1 MKKINLFIYIIF
13 LSTAFAQVTVQG
25 FVFNDRNQNGLMDKN
40 EPGISNQRISNGL
53 EIVLTDHKGH
63 FEIEAEQ
70 NDVIFLIKSA
80 GWDIFINEYG
90 IPKFFY
96 NVRRGPSPEYL
107 KYKAFDRPLPQET
120 VYFPLQKARTGRNF
134 EAIISG
140 DPQPRDSIE
149 VEYYRDEIIAK
160 MLLEEDMA
168 FYVPLGDIMYDDL
181 SIYPYY
187 LEQIKTLGI
196 PVWHVFGNHDLNY
209 WARDDKEA
217 HDTWNTYFGPD
228 YYSFEYGNVHFIA
241 LNSVFYEGWDIEK
254 NKKGSYLGLL
264 SNEQLTWL
272 ENDLNHVSKNDRI
285 VLLSHIP
292 IISDV
297 HTGDRVQVINR
308 GDLYELLKAHKKLL
322 ALAGHMHFIENMNLD
337 ESHGWVEKTP
347 FKNMILGAACGAW
360 WYGPLQ
366 ANGNPYGYHYDGT
379 PNGYFTFSFKGRNYK
394 YRYHTSI
401 NQPESSFRIS
411 APVGRISSASADTS
425 EMVLN
430 IFYGSSETKVS
441 AELDGQPLD
450 FQKQYHAED
459 PFINRIIKDNPD
471 LYPKT
476 KKMPISNHIWTAPMG
491 GLTKGQHILR
501 VEVLN
506 DNGVAEKQV
515 RIFEVEQNN
524 KELN

>member
-1 MKKINLFIYIIF
+1 
-13 LSTAFAQVTVQG
+13 
-25 FVFNDRNQNGLMDKN
+25 
-40 EPGISNQRISNGL
+40 
-53 EIVLTDHKGH
+53 
-63 FEIEAEQ
+63 
-70 NDVIFLIKSA
+70 
-80 GWDIFINEYG
+80 
-90 IPKFFY
+90 
-96 NVRRGPSPEYL
+96 
-107 KYKAFDRPLPQET
+107 
-120 VYFPLQKARTGRNF
+120 
-134 EAIISG
+134 
-140 DPQPRDSIE
+140 
-149 VEYYRDEIIAK
+149 
-160 MLLEEDMA
+160 
-168 FYVPLGDIMYDDL
+168 
-181 SIYPYY
+181 
-187 LEQIKTLGI
+187 
-196 PVWHVFGNHDLNY
+196 
-209 WARDDKEA
+209 
-217 HDTWNTYFGPD
+217 
-228 YYSFEYGNVHFIA
+228 
-241 LNSVFYEGWDIEK
+241 
-254 NKKGSYLGLL
+254 
-264 SNEQLTWL
+264 
-272 ENDLNHVSKNDRI
+272 
-285 VLLSHIP
+285 
-292 IISDV
+292 
-297 HTGDRVQVINR
+297 
-308 GDLYELLKAHKKLL
+308 
-322 ALAGHMHFIENMNLD
+322 MHFIENMNLD

-411 APVGRISSASADTS
+411 APVGRISSASADTPD
-425 EMVLN
+425 MVLN
-430 IFYGSSETKVS
+430 LFYGSSETKVS

-450 FQKQYHAED
+450 FQKQYHVED